1 VVIAQKIQCIK
12 NALPPHTALVAV
24 SKTQPVEVIK
34 KAYAAGQRA
43 FGESRPQ
50 VLRDKASKLPTDIE
64 WHFIGHLQTN
74 KIKLVV
80 GLAHTVHSADSKKLL
95 IELDKEAERQQ
106 CIQRCLLQVHIAY
119 EETKYGFTPDELR
132 ALAATGFLAQLP
144 HLQIAGLMGMATL
157 TSDTEQ
163 IRREFRT
170 LKNLYTE
177 LKQTYFSADAA
188 FCELSMGMSN
198 DYAIAVAEGSTIV
211 RIGTMLFTDCRIYK
225 FRLTHRTYDLQLT
238 TKTDL

>member
-1 VVIAQKIQCIK
+1 VIIAQKIQCIK

-24 SKTQPVEVIK
+24 SKTQPVESIRE
-34 KAYAAGQRA
+34 AYEAGQRV

-50 VLRDKASKLPTDIE
+50 ALRDKASKLPTDIE

-80 GLAHTVHSADSKKLL
+80 GLAHTIHAADSKKLL
-95 IELDKEAERQQ
+95 TELNKEAERQQ
-106 CIQRCLLQVHIAY
+106 CTQRCLLQVHIAR
-119 EETKYGFTPDELR
+119 EETKSGFAPDELR
-132 ALAATGFLAQLP
+132 ALAATGFLSQLP
-144 HLQIAGLMGMATL
+144 RLQIAGLMGMATL

-163 IRREFRT
+163 IRCEFRA

-177 LKQTYFSADAA
+177 LKQTYFAADAA

-211 RIGTMLFTDCRIYK
+211 RIGTKLF
-225 FRLTHRTYDLQLT
+225 YD
-238 TKTDL
+238 

>member
-1 VVIAQKIQCIK
+1 VIIAQKIQNIK
-12 NALPPHTALVAV
+12 NNLPPHTALVAV
-24 SKTQPVEVIK
+24 SKTQPVEIIRD
-34 KAYAAGQRA
+34 AYEAGQRA

-50 VLRDKASKLPTDIE
+50 TLRDKASKLPADIE

-80 GLAHTVHSADSKKLL
+80 GLAHTIHSADSRKLL
-95 IELDKEAERQQ
+95 TELNKEAERQQ
-106 CIQRCLLQVHIAY
+106 CIQRCLLQVHIAQ
-119 EETKYGFTPDELR
+119 EETKSGFAPDELR
-132 ALAATGFLAQLP
+132 TLAATGFLTQLQ
-144 HLQIAGLMGMATL
+144 HLQIAGLMGMATF

-170 LKNLYTE
+170 LKNIYTE
-177 LKQTYFSADAA
+177 LKQTYFADDAA

-211 RIGTMLFTDCRIYK
+211 RIGTILFTD
-225 FRLTHRTYDLQLT
+225 
-238 TKTDL
+238 